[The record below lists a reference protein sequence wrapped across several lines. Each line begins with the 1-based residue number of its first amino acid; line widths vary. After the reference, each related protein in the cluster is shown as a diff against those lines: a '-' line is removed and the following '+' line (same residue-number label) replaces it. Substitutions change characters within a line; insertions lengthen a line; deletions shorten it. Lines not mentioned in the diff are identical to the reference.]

1 MKIKYAEK
9 WVKALRSGKYKQGT
23 KYLCYSGKYC
33 CLGVL
38 DDIFP
43 KMKLTHD
50 EMTGETSSRSL
61 PGYDKIGL
69 ENRDGKLPTGM
80 DYYVSLTQ
88 LNDGKDNVKS
98 FNFDEIADI
107 IQAIYVEKVL

>member
-1 MKIKYAEK
+1 MKIKDAEK
-9 WVKALRSGKYKQGT
+9 WVKALRSGKYEQGT

-43 KMKLTHD
+43 KMKLSYD
-50 EMTGETSSRSL
+50 ESCHVICNADL
-61 PGYDKIGL
+61 PGFRNIGL
-69 ENRDGKLPTGM
+69 SDSIGGLPK
-80 DYYVSLTQ
+80 VSHIALAE
-88 LNDGKDNVKS
+88 LNDGKTVYGD